1 MLETRHLQVFMAIW
15 ELHSFSKAAEEIHL
29 TQPTVS
35 GHIKSLETILGTE
48 LFNRSTRDISPTKA
62 GELFYPYARRI
73 LNLMAQAEREMD
85 LFIGR
90 EKGTL
95 EIGGSTIPG
104 EYILPPA
111 IGRFKQ
117 DRPIIKITLKI
128 GDTRAIVAAVAE
140 GQLELGMVGAI
151 IERPDII
158 FTACL
163 VDDLLLVTPP
173 DSPLA
178 GKEQVKMAEL
188 SNYPFI
194 MREKG
199 SGTRKTIEKA
209 LEEAGN
215 LLKTYNFSVI
225 AEMGSTEAIRQ
236 AVKAGVGC
244 SIISRRAVQKDVEL
258 GLMGAS
264 SLPELNLK
272 RQFYLILP
280 KRRRI
285 SPLATEF
292 RQFMQQNCQQEP
304 SLDKTGR

>member
-15 ELHSFSKAAEEIHL
+15 ELHNFSKAAEKVHL

-48 LFNRSTRDISPTKA
+48 LFNRSAREVSPTKA
-62 GELFYPYARRI
+62 GELFHPYARQI
-73 LNLMAQAEREMD
+73 LNLMSQAEQEMD

-95 EIGGSTIPG
+95 EIGGSNIPG

-111 IGRFKQ
+111 IGRFKK
-117 DRPIIKITLKI
+117 DHPIIKITLKI
-128 GDTRAIVAAVAE
+128 GDTEEIVTAVAE
-140 GQLELGMVGAI
+140 GRLELGMVGAV

-163 VDDLLLVTPP
+163 VDDLLLVAPP
-173 DSPLA
+173 DSPVA
-178 GKEQVKMAEL
+178 GKDQVTMAEL
-188 SNYPFI
+188 TSYPFI

-199 SGTRKTIEKA
+199 SGTRRTIEKA
-209 LEEAGN
+209 LEQVPDMRQN
-215 LLKTYNFSVI
+215 HPFSVI

-236 AVKAGVGC
+236 AVKAGVGY

-258 GLMGAS
+258 GLMSSA

-272 RQFYLILP
+272 RQFYLISP
-280 KRRRI
+280 KQRHI

-292 RQFMQQNCQQEP
+292 HQFMRQKQPQ
-304 SLDKTGR
+304 

>member
-15 ELHSFSKAAEEIHL
+15 ELHNFSKAAEKINL

-35 GHIKSLETILGTE
+35 GHIKTLEAILGTE
-48 LFNRSTRDISPTKA
+48 LFNRSTRDVSPTKA
-62 GELFYPYARRI
+62 GELFHPYARRI
-73 LNLMAQAEREMD
+73 LNLMAQAEQEMD

-95 EIGGSTIPG
+95 EIGGSNIPG

-111 IGRFKQ
+111 IGQFKKG
-117 DRPIIKITLKI
+117 RPIIKLTLKI
-128 GDTRAIVAAVAE
+128 GDTREIVTAVGE
-140 GQLELGMVGAI
+140 GQLELGMVGAV
-151 IERPDII
+151 IEHPDII
-158 FTACL
+158 FEACL
-163 VDDLLLVTPP
+163 VDELLLVSPP

-178 GKEQVKMAEL
+178 GKEQVKITEL
-188 SNYPFI
+188 INYPFI
-194 MREKG
+194 MRENG

-209 LEEAGN
+209 LEQAEDLLQSYN
-215 LLKTYNFSVI
+215 LSII

-258 GLMGAS
+258 GLMSAS

-280 KRRRI
+280 KQRRI
-285 SPLATEF
+285 SPLAEEF
-292 RQFMQQNCQQEP
+292 RQFMQQNCQQ
-304 SLDKTGR
+304 

>member
-15 ELHSFSKAAEEIHL
+15 ESHSFSKAADKIYL
-29 TQPTVS
+29 AQPTVS
-35 GHIKSLETILGTE
+35 GHIKTLEAILGTE
-48 LFNRSTRDISPTKA
+48 LFNRSARDVSPTKA

-73 LNLMAQAEREMD
+73 LNLMSQAEQEMD

-95 EIGGSTIPG
+95 EIGGSNIPG

-111 IGRFKQ
+111 IGQFKKG
-117 DRPIIKITLKI
+117 RPSIKLILKI
-128 GDTRAIVAAVAE
+128 GDTREIVTAVAD
-140 GQLELGMVGAI
+140 GQLELGMVGAV

-158 FTACL
+158 FEACL

-188 SNYPFI
+188 SNCPFI
-194 MREKG
+194 MRERG

-209 LEEAGN
+209 MERAEGLQQ
-215 LLKTYNFSVI
+215 TYNLSII

-244 SIISRRAVQKDVEL
+244 SIISRLAVQKDVEL
-258 GLMGAS
+258 GLMSAS
-264 SLPELNLK
+264 SIPQLDLK

-280 KRRRI
+280 KQRRI
-285 SPLATEF
+285 SPLAEEF
-292 RQFMQQNCQQEP
+292 RQFIQQSCQPEHE
-304 SLDKTGR
+304 

>member
-15 ELHSFSKAAEEIHL
+15 ELHGFSKAAEKINL

-35 GHIKSLETILGTE
+35 GHIKTLEAILGTE
-48 LFNRSTRDISPTKA
+48 LFNRSARDVSPTKA
-62 GELFYPYARRI
+62 AELFHPYARRI
-73 LNLMAQAEREMD
+73 LNLMSQAEQEMN

-95 EIGGSTIPG
+95 EIGGSNIPG
-104 EYILPPA
+104 EYILPLA
-111 IGRFKQ
+111 VGQFKKG
-117 DRPIIKITLKI
+117 RPIIKITLKI
-128 GDTRAIVAAVAE
+128 GDTSEIVAAVGE
-140 GQLELGMVGAI
+140 GQLELGMVGAV

-158 FTACL
+158 FEACL

-188 SNYPFI
+188 TNYPFI
-194 MREKG
+194 MRENG

-209 LEEAGN
+209 LEQTGN
-215 LLKTYNFSVI
+215 PFQASDLSII

-236 AVKAGVGC
+236 AVKAGIGC

-258 GLMGAS
+258 GLMSAS

-280 KRRRI
+280 KQRRI
-285 SPLATEF
+285 SPLAEEF
-292 RQFMQQNCQQEP
+292 RQFIQQNITE
-304 SLDKTGR
+304 

>member
-15 ELHSFSKAAEEIHL
+15 ELHNFSKAAEKVHL

-48 LFNRSTRDISPTKA
+48 LFNRSAREVSPTKA
-62 GELFYPYARRI
+62 GELFHPYARQI
-73 LNLMAQAEREMD
+73 LNLMSQAEQEMD

-95 EIGGSTIPG
+95 EIGGSNIPG

-111 IGRFKQ
+111 IGRFKK
-117 DRPIIKITLKI
+117 DHPIIKITLKI
-128 GDTRAIVAAVAE
+128 GDTEEIVTAVAE
-140 GQLELGMVGAI
+140 GRLELGMVGAI

-163 VDDLLLVTPP
+163 VDDLLLVAPP
-173 DSPLA
+173 DSPVA
-178 GKEQVKMAEL
+178 GKDQVTMAEL
-188 SNYPFI
+188 TSYPFI

-199 SGTRKTIEKA
+199 SGTRRTIEKA
-209 LEEAGN
+209 LEQVPDMRQN
-215 LLKTYNFSVI
+215 HPFSVI

-236 AVKAGVGC
+236 AVKAGVGY

-258 GLMGAS
+258 GLMSSA

-272 RQFYLILP
+272 RQFYLISP
-280 KRRRI
+280 KQRHI

-292 RQFMQQNCQQEP
+292 HQFMRQKQPQ
-304 SLDKTGR
+304 

>member
-15 ELHSFSKAAEEIHL
+15 ELHGFSKAAEKINL

-35 GHIKSLETILGTE
+35 GHIKTLEAILGTE
-48 LFNRSTRDISPTKA
+48 LFNRSTRDVSPTKA
-62 GELFYPYARRI
+62 AELFHPYARRI
-73 LNLMAQAEREMD
+73 LNLMSQAEQEMN

-95 EIGGSTIPG
+95 EIGGSNIPG
-104 EYILPPA
+104 EYVLPLA
-111 IGRFKQ
+111 VGQFKKG
-117 DRPIIKITLKI
+117 RPIIKITLKI
-128 GDTRAIVAAVAE
+128 GDTREIVAAVGE
-140 GQLELGMVGAI
+140 GQLELGMVGAV

-158 FTACL
+158 FEACL

-178 GKEQVKMAEL
+178 GKKQVKMAEL
-188 SNYPFI
+188 TNYPFI
-194 MREKG
+194 MRENG

-209 LEEAGN
+209 LEQAGDPLKAYN
-215 LLKTYNFSVI
+215 LSII

-258 GLMGAS
+258 GLMSAS

-280 KRRRI
+280 KQRRI
-285 SPLATEF
+285 SPLAEEF
-292 RQFMQQNCQQEP
+292 RQFMQQNITE
-304 SLDKTGR
+304 

>member
-15 ELHSFSKAAEEIHL
+15 ELRSFSKAAEKIYL

-35 GHIKSLETILGTE
+35 GHIKTLEAILGAE
-48 LFNRSTRDISPTKA
+48 LFNRSARDVSPTKA
-62 GELFYPYARRI
+62 GELFCPYARRI
-73 LNLMAQAEREMD
+73 LNLMAQAEQEMD

-95 EIGGSTIPG
+95 EIGGSNIPG
-104 EYILPPA
+104 EYILPLA
-111 IGRFKQ
+111 IGKFKQ
-117 DRPIIKITLKI
+117 NRPIIKVTLKI
-128 GDTRAIVAAVAE
+128 ADTEEIVAAVAE
-140 GQLELGMVGAI
+140 GQLELGMVGAV

-158 FTACL
+158 FEACL
-163 VDDLLLVTPP
+163 VDDLLLVAPP

-178 GKEQVKMAEL
+178 DKEQVKMSEL
-188 SNYPFI
+188 VKYPFI

-209 LEEAGN
+209 LEQAGE
-215 LLKTYNFSVI
+215 LLQAYKFSVI
-225 AEMGSTEAIRQ
+225 AEIGSTEAIRQ
-236 AVKAGVGC
+236 AVKAGVGY

-272 RQFYLILP
+272 RQFYLISA
-280 KRRRI
+280 KQRRI
-285 SPLATEF
+285 SPLAKEF

-304 SLDKTGR
+304 SLREP

>member
-15 ELHSFSKAAEEIHL
+15 ELHSFSKAAEKVNL
-29 TQPTVS
+29 TQPTIS
-35 GHIKSLETILGTE
+35 GHMKSLETILGTE
-48 LFNRSTRDISPTKA
+48 LFNRSARDVTPTKA
-62 GELFYPYARRI
+62 GELFYPYARRV
-73 LNLMAQAEREMD
+73 LNLMAQAEQEMD

-95 EIGGSTIPG
+95 EIGGSNIPG

-117 DRPIIKITLKI
+117 DHPIIKITLKI
-128 GDTRAIVAAVAE
+128 GDTKEIVTAVAE
-140 GQLELGMVGAI
+140 GLLELGMVGAV

-158 FTACL
+158 FDACL
-163 VDDLLLVTPP
+163 VDDLILAAPP

-178 GKEQVKMAEL
+178 GKKQVTMAEL
-188 SNYPFI
+188 SDYPFI

-199 SGTRKTIEKA
+199 SGTRETIEKA
-209 LEEAGN
+209 LKQREDQFQN
-215 LLKTYNFSVI
+215 DTFSVI

-244 SIISRRAVQKDVEL
+244 SIISRRAVQRDVDL
-258 GLMGAS
+258 GLMS
-264 SLPELNLK
+264 SALLPELDLK
-272 RQFYLILP
+272 RQFYLILS
-280 KRRRI
+280 KQRRL

-292 RQFMQQNCQQEP
+292 RQFMQQNCPQQP
-304 SLDKTGR
+304 NQQRS

>member
-15 ELHSFSKAAEEIHL
+15 ELHSFSKAAEKINL

-35 GHIKSLETILGTE
+35 GHIKTLEAILGAE
-48 LFNRSTRDISPTKA
+48 LFNRSTRDVSPTKA
-62 GELFYPYARRI
+62 GELFHPYARRI
-73 LNLMAQAEREMD
+73 LNLMAQAEQEMN

-95 EIGGSTIPG
+95 EIGGSNIPG

-111 IGRFKQ
+111 IGRFKKG
-117 DRPIIKITLKI
+117 RPIIKITLKI
-128 GDTRAIVAAVAE
+128 GDTREIVTAVAD
-140 GQLELGMVGAI
+140 GQLELGMVGAV

-158 FTACL
+158 FEACL
-163 VDDLLLVTPP
+163 VDELLLVAPP
-173 DSPLA
+173 NSPLA
-178 GKEQVKMAEL
+178 GKKQVKMAEL
-188 SNYPFI
+188 ADYPFI

-209 LEEAGN
+209 LEQAGD
-215 LLKTYNFSVI
+215 LLQAYNFSVI

-244 SIISRRAVQKDVEL
+244 SIISRRAVQQDVEL
-258 GLMGAS
+258 DLMSAS

-280 KRRRI
+280 KQRRV
-285 SPLATEF
+285 SPLAEEF
-292 RQFMQQNCQQEP
+292 RQFMQQNCPQQS
-304 SLDKTGR
+304 SLQEA

>member
-15 ELHSFSKAAEEIHL
+15 ELHSFSKAAEKINL

-35 GHIKSLETILGTE
+35 GHIKTLEAILGIE
-48 LFNRSTRDISPTKA
+48 LFNRSTRDVSPTKA
-62 GELFYPYARRI
+62 GELFHSYARRI
-73 LNLMAQAEREMD
+73 LNLMAQAEQEMD

-95 EIGGSTIPG
+95 EIGGSNIPG

-111 IGRFKQ
+111 IGQFKKG
-117 DRPIIKITLKI
+117 RPIIKLTLKI
-128 GDTRAIVAAVAE
+128 GDTREIVTAVGE
-140 GQLELGMVGAI
+140 GQLELGMVGAV

-158 FTACL
+158 FEACL
-163 VDDLLLVTPP
+163 VDELLLVSPP

-188 SNYPFI
+188 TNYPFI

-209 LEEAGN
+209 LEQAGDLLQSYN
-215 LLKTYNFSVI
+215 LSII

-258 GLMGAS
+258 GLMSAS

-280 KRRRI
+280 KQRRI
-285 SPLATEF
+285 SPLAEEF

-304 SLDKTGR
+304 SLQK

>member
-15 ELHSFSKAAEEIHL
+15 ESHSFSKAADKIYL
-29 TQPTVS
+29 AQPTVS
-35 GHIKSLETILGTE
+35 GHIKTLETILGTE
-48 LFNRSTRDISPTKA
+48 LFNRSARDVSPTKA

-73 LNLMAQAEREMD
+73 LNLMSQAEQEMD
-85 LFIGR
+85 LFTGR

-95 EIGGSTIPG
+95 EIGGSNIPG

-111 IGRFKQ
+111 IGQFKKG
-117 DRPIIKITLKI
+117 RPDIKLTLKI
-128 GDTRAIVAAVAE
+128 GDTREIVTAVGD
-140 GQLELGMVGAI
+140 GQLELGMVGAV

-158 FTACL
+158 FEACL

-188 SNYPFI
+188 SNCPFI
-194 MREKG
+194 MRERG

-209 LEEAGN
+209 MERAGE
-215 LLKTYNFSVI
+215 LQQTYNLTII

-244 SIISRRAVQKDVEL
+244 SIISRLAVQKDVEL
-258 GLMGAS
+258 GLMSAS
-264 SLPELNLK
+264 SIPQLDLK

-280 KRRRI
+280 KQRRI
-285 SPLATEF
+285 SPLAEEF
-292 RQFMQQNCQQEP
+292 RQFIQQSCQPEHE
-304 SLDKTGR
+304 